1 MVDIQDSYK
10 AYCFDEAIGAWGTY
24 LTNEMEK
31 ITGKDAKA
39 VERRRRNKLMQLL
52 DVAPEKRFRQVGSR
66 QMTKT

>member
-1 MVDIQDSYK
+1 
-10 AYCFDEAIGAWGTY
+10 
-24 LTNEMEK
+24 MEK